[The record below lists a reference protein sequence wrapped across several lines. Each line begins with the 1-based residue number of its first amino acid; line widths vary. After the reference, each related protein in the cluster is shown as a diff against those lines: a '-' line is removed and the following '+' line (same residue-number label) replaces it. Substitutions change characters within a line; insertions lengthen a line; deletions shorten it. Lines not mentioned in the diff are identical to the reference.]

1 MITTIFVLLVVFQF
15 KHFICDY
22 LLQGEYMLGK
32 FKPGW
37 DFILPLTAHCLVHV
51 VATFLIAFLTSFN
64 FKLSLVLSVF
74 DFITH
79 FIMDRIK
86 ASPNILGCYKPN
98 QKEFW
103 WCLGLDQ
110 KIHHLVHYTIIFI
123 LVSV

>member
-51 VATFLIAFLTSFN
+51 VATFFIAFLTSFN

-98 QKEFW
+98 VQEFW